1 MKIETTV
8 EKALLLSLATRIA
21 PGNVAQRVI
30 RKETRARIV
39 SQTKHAVTKAG
50 IELLGGGGFVL
61 PRDISEEAR
70 CYPVVL
76 ELTLEQIF
84 EIGDAVGMAVW
95 GPLKER
101 QEDVLLELPA
111 DLTSWTAQAKAQ
123 QTLARIPKA
132 ERRKALELL
141 EEGENVSE

>member
-8 EKALLLSLATRIA
+8 EKALMIALATRIT

-30 RKETRARIV
+30 RKEARKRIA
-39 SQTKHAVTKAG
+39 SQTEHAVDKAG
-50 IELLGGGGFVL
+50 IKLLDGGGFSL
-61 PRDISEEAR
+61 PKDITEEER
-70 CYPVVL
+70 CYPVTL
-76 ELTLEQIF
+76 ELTLEQIL

-101 QEDVLLELPA
+101 QEDTLLELPE
-111 DLTSWTAQAKAQ
+111 DLTSWTARARAE

-132 ERRKALELL
+132 ERRAALKALE
-141 EEGENVSE
+141 GDDDSK